1 MNIREQIEKEITE
14 KVMTKLASE
23 RVELGLVDDLKK
35 LNTQA
40 TETEKLLSS
49 QSSDLSKLFQEVRN
63 IADEFNG
70 LNDQRNNEIKKGK
83 AIFKELNSK
92 LDAIQKQAKDLGLAP
107 KDIPNFSKSV
117 TTNSSLR
124 AATNDYQRYS
134 NIKI

>member
-1 MNIREQIEKEITE
+1 MNIREQIEKEITD

-23 RVELGLVDDLKK
+23 RVKLGLVDDLKK
-35 LNTQA
+35 LNTEA
-40 TETEKLLSS
+40 IETEKLLSS

-117 TTNSSLR
+117 TANNSLR
-124 AATNDYQRYS
+124 AATNDIQKYS